1 MIDRRGGQSA
11 SRGRVNPATRPRP
24 FKERALALASRGV
37 LLAVI
42 CAEHH
47 VIVLSCPDSE
57 HAIMGKC
64 RGLRTARKLRNHRR
78 EQKWHDKQYK
88 KAHLGTALKANPFGG
103 ASHAKGIVLEK
114 VGVEAKQPNSAIR
127 KCVRVQLIK
136 NGKKITAFVPNDGCL
151 NFIEENDEVLVAGFG
166 RKGHAV
172 GDIPGVRFKV
182 VKVANVSLLAL
193 YKGKKERPRS

>member
-1 MIDRRGGQSA
+1 MLTAQMGM
-11 SRGRVNPATRPRP
+11 ATRAQYSRQVPSSSTTVHT
-24 FKERALALASRGV
+24 RARGLHSGDRGHKCDQQKTGMCV
-37 LLAVI
+37 R
-42 CAEHH
+42 
-47 VIVLSCPDSE
+47 
-57 HAIMGKC
+57 GKC

-78 EQKWHDKQYK
+78 EQRWHDKQYK